1 MAYLGARPTTNFR
14 VAPTKDTFTGDGSTT
29 TFDLAN
35 KVPAGAGSSAL
46 ESIVIG
52 ITISNTSS
60 SGITASVFLDNN
72 AGSNDV
78 HIVKDATIPAGSS
91 LEVMSGNKIV
101 LQNTGS
107 AADVLRV
114 SASASNSADAL
125 VSVLEDV

>member
-1 MAYLGARPTTNFR
+1 MANDFKRFAVTNVNTSSGASATS
-14 VAPTKDTFTGDGSTT
+14 VYS
-29 TFDLAN
+29 
-35 KVPAGAGSSAL
+35 VPAGAGSSAL

-114 SASASNSADAL
+114 SASASSSCDAL

>member
-1 MAYLGARPTTNFR
+1 MANDFKRFAVTNVNTSSGASASS
-14 VAPTKDTFTGDGSTT
+14 VYS
-29 TFDLAN
+29 
-35 KVPAGAGSSAL
+35 VPAGAGSSAL
-46 ESIVIG
+46 EAIVIG
-52 ITISNTSS
+52 ITIANTSS
-60 SGITASVFLDNN
+60 AGITANVFLDNS

-78 HIVKDATIPAGSS
+78 HIVKNASIPAGSS
-91 LEVMSGNKIV
+91 LEVMSGNKLV

>member
-1 MAYLGARPTTNFR
+1 MANDFKRFAVTNVNTSSGASATT
-14 VAPTKDTFTGDGSTT
+14 VYT
-29 TFDLAN
+29 
-35 KVPAGAGSSAL
+35 VPAGAGSSAL

-114 SASASNSADAL
+114 SASASSSCDAL